1 MHDLT
6 APDSSRPS
14 SPSTVRVAAANDY
27 DLIVAGVAALL
38 AEFPDDIEVCDALL
52 VGEPVRNGPIDVVLY
67 DTYGRAGVT
76 ADALVEL
83 KAQEAVRN
91 VAVFSLD
98 ISPGLIDDALAAGA
112 RGVISKSLSAESIRD
127 AIVRIANGEE
137 VVAVADAG
145 APVLDELVWPGKD
158 EGLTER
164 ESQVLVLLAE
174 GLTNKEIA
182 TALYLGVE
190 TVKTHVRQVLGKL
203 GLRNR
208 VEATRYVVASGA
220 FSRFTPASTS
230 GGLRR

>member
-1 MHDLT
+1 M
-6 APDSSRPS
+6 PDSSALPGGRA
-14 SPSTVRVAAANDY
+14 VRVAAANDY

-38 AEFPDDIEVCDALL
+38 ADFSDEIEVCDALL
-52 VGEPVRNGPIDVVLY
+52 VGEPVHNGPIDVVLY

-83 KAQEAVRN
+83 KAHEEIRN

-98 ISPGLIDDALAAGA
+98 ISPALIDDALAAGA
-112 RGVISKSLSAESIRD
+112 RGVISKSLSGPSIRD
-127 AIVRIANGEE
+127 AIVRIAGGEE

-145 APVLDELVWPGKD
+145 SPVLDDLDWPGKA

-164 ESQVLVLLAE
+164 ESQVLVLVAE

-190 TVKTHVRQVLGKL
+190 TVKTHVRQVLAKL
-203 GLRNR
+203 NLRNR

-220 FSRFTPASTS
+220 FSRFTPASS
-230 GGLRR
+230 AARR